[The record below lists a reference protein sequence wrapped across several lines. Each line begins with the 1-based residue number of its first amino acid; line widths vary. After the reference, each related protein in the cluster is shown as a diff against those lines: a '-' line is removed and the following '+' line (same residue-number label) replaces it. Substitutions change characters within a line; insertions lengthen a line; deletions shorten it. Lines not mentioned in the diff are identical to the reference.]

1 MSGTG
6 MGGHQR
12 SSDRQET
19 IVSYLNDLDVE
30 HDQDGDVE
38 IEIENHSP
46 ERSLLRERGQEW
58 LKEMEPGR
66 VLDLLGR

>member
-1 MSGTG
+1 

-46 ERSLLRERGQEW
+46 ERSLEW
-58 LKEMEPGR
+58 LQEMEPGR

>member
-1 MSGTG
+1 M
-6 MGGHQR
+6 
-12 SSDRQET
+12 
-19 IVSYLNDLDVE
+19 SYLNDLDVE

-38 IEIENHSP
+38 IEIEIHSP

-58 LKEMEPGR
+58 LQEMEPGR